1 MQQVEELQAEGS
13 GSQQQNVG
21 CKANQGW
28 IPSRKTSSGPRDS
41 GGACE

>member
-28 IPSRKTSSGPRDS
+28 TKQEDLF
-41 GGACE
+41 GAQGLWRGM